1 MKLFWVG
8 GTGSEAFGNS
18 YFGDGSGSIF
28 LDNVQCSGS
37 ETSLL
42 QCPSNTIGNNN
53 CDHFTDA
60 GVRCG
65 GIYVTQPHIGVVST
79 AMYKTVCNNLLF
91 YPVYIGPCY
100 DGEVRL
106 EGANYDNEGRVQI
119 CYGNTWGTVCDS
131 NWGSPEA
138 MVVCSSLGFL
148 ADG

>member
-65 GIYVTQPHIGVVST
+65 GIYFTQPHTGAGST
-79 AMYKTVCNNLLF
+79 AVYKTVRNNLLF
-91 YPVYIGPCY
+91 S
-100 DGEVRL
+100 
-106 EGANYDNEGRVQI
+106 
-119 CYGNTWGTVCDS
+119 TVLCI
-131 NWGSPEA
+131 
-138 MVVCSSLGFL
+138 
-148 ADG
+148 